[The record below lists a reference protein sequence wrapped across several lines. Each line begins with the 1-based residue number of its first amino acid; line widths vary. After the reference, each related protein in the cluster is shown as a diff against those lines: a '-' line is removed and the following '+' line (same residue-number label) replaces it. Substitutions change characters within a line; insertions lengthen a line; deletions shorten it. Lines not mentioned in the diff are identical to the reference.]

1 MKEVKTP
8 SQFLIS
14 LLELDTV
21 DDCDKILIVRQH
33 KDEGISYD
41 TNTNSRMD
49 AHCLAELCAAWTQAD
64 ILAQSIKE
72 RS

>member
-1 MKEVKTP
+1 MADIKTP
-8 SQFLIS
+8 SQFLMAILS
-14 LLELDTV
+14 LDSV

-33 KDEGISYD
+33 EDRGISYD

-64 ILAQSIKE
+64 IINQSIKE
-72 RS
+72 G